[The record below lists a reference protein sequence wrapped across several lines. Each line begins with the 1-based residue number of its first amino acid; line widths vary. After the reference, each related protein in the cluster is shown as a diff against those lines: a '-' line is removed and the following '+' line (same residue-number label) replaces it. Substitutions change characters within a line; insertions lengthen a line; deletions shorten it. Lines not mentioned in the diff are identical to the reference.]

1 MSLIP
6 ESPRNRRAGI
16 WFHSMAAWPGLQ
28 LFADRRN
35 SSVWLNPAS
44 EKYSEGLVPV
54 REAEA
59 TKQASVLPIRHSAV
73 RGQRP
78 LPPGYAR
85 IVWRGADEL
94 SQSYDLTLTTLDIRR
109 IVNSLHD

>member
-1 MSLIP
+1 MRLIP

-28 LFADRRN
+28 LLADRRN
-35 SSVWLNPAS
+35 SSVWLNPDS
-44 EKYSEGLVPV
+44 EKYSDGLVPV

-73 RGQRP
+73 RVQRP

-85 IVWRGADEL
+85 PAWRG
-94 SQSYDLTLTTLDIRR
+94 TWRR
-109 IVNSLHD
+109 RRRGGYLRLPGTRCWTRRPG